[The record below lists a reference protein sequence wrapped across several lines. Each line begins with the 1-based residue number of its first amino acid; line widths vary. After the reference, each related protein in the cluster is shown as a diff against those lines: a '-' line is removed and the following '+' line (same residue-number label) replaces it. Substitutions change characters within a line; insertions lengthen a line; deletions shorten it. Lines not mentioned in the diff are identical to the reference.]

1 MDRIKSDTR
10 VSHIAT
16 LAALV
21 PCKIS
26 VFIGF
31 RLWHIHCR
39 TNGAAMNPKAFLAAQ
54 GYSSRSNQR
63 AEAQRPTNIP
73 RIGYISLRLSPA
85 RRARRAPLIKS
96 LSSLFLPLFFTLFLT
111 ACSGYKEFYKQAQ
124 GETPEA
130 VAAMRVATQSAPQE
144 FCVLIRRSSQ

>member
-1 MDRIKSDTR
+1 
-10 VSHIAT
+10 
-16 LAALV
+16 
-21 PCKIS
+21 
-26 VFIGF
+26 
-31 RLWHIHCR
+31 
-39 TNGAAMNPKAFLAAQ
+39 MNPKAFLAAQ

-73 RIGYISLRLSPA
+73 RIGYISLGSHQPQSKE
-85 RRARRAPLIKS
+85 APLIKS
-96 LSSLFLPLFFTLFLT
+96 LSSSFLPLFFTLLLT